1 MCKGCR
7 PWGGG
12 GCVAAQAAPEELP
25 DFVED
30 GQAEVTRASTQY
42 ASTEGGKSGRSTPK
56 VAELESVVASDEAS
70 ACAGC
75 GQEGHV
81 SAVLAKAA
89 IAARGAARRS
99 TFGVAI
105 RGLKVLLAVSCLRQR
120 SCGGRYCGSVV
131 SGGAAWC
138 AQVSAALRP
147 VALASEHL
155 FVCESA
161 FWCGGSCEGSC
172 LRQDGLCA
180 GTSFVLGLASRQA
193 AVDGGPQARG
203 GVPAVRVAGRLVRV
217 DRLSRRTAS
226 GAAVFTAFL

>member
-1 MCKGCR
+1 M
-7 PWGGG
+7 
-12 GCVAAQAAPEELP
+12 
-25 DFVED
+25 
-30 GQAEVTRASTQY
+30 
-42 ASTEGGKSGRSTPK
+42 
-56 VAELESVVASDEAS
+56 VASDEAS

-75 GQEGHV
+75 GQEGLCHGSSAV
-81 SAVLAKAA
+81 RAVLAKAA

-105 RGLKVLLAVSCLRQR
+105 RGLKVLLAVSCLRQQ

-131 SGGAAWC
+131 SGGGGVVC
-138 AQVSAALRP
+138 AQVSAASRP
-147 VALASEHL
+147 VVLASEHL

-161 FWCGGSCEGSC
+161 FWCGGSCEGSYR
-172 LRQDGLCA
+172 RQDGLCT

-193 AVDGGPQARG
+193 AVEGGPQARG

-226 GAAVFTAFL
+226 GAAVLTAFL